1 MFISFLSL
9 SLSIS
14 VVIRK
19 KLAHMP
25 WLLTDKDAFGGHGSV
40 WTTQESNCQVWNK
53 RLSRQWFKNS
63 ENYLTNLDNFQH
75 CPTTWFDLSYHS
87 KLSWISRGSLVHVA
101 SDQGKDIEI
110 LYRQSLEG
118 RAPCCRILDN
128 HNDTILKMLRR
139 KLPKCFSVFQ
149 SSVLSRDWS
158 LWDVGWI

>member
-1 MFISFLSL
+1 MPSNPTDMSTGP
-9 SLSIS
+9 LSIGPCPDS
-14 VVIRK
+14 SPK
-19 KLAHMP
+19 SNTCAL
-25 WLLTDKDAFGGHGSV
+25 GSHGSV
-40 WTTQESNCQVWNK
+40 PSTRESNCQAWNK
-53 RLSRQWFKNS
+53 SISKPKVQKLWKL
-63 ENYLTNLDNFQH
+63 LTNLDNFQH

-101 SDQGKDIEI
+101 SDQGKDIGI

-149 SSVLSRDWS
+149 SSVLSRDWN
-158 LWDVGWI
+158 LRDVGWI